1 MQKPSIGSM
10 NKADLISVIKGGDRM
25 KKDERAELES
35 QLITLYEHWEDLH
48 DNGGHDP
55 LYADGVNLNL
65 VRNNILYYRDQLKEL
80 DYFPEIMERPVPT
93 EMENTYMARAEEI
106 RANAK
111 NTLQNYKQDEDYKYL
126 CRHSSEVSMRDA
138 ENICLR
144 SILNYVEG
152 LEKAIHEDD
161 LVAMRRHESPDR
173 YKESF
178 KTCREQMEKTLRGRI
193 NREGQLDIFDFFK
206 EV

>member
-1 MQKPSIGSM
+1 
-10 NKADLISVIKGGDRM
+10 M

-80 DYFPEIMERPVPT
+80 DYFPEIMERPVPP

-111 NTLQNYKQDEDYKYL
+111 STLQKYKNDEDYKYL
-126 CRHSSEVSMRDA
+126 CRHSSEVSIRDA
-138 ENICLR
+138 ENIYLR
-144 SILNYVEG
+144 TVINYAEN
-152 LEKAIHEDD
+152 LEKAISEDD
-161 LVAMRRHESPDR
+161 LVAMRRHEVPER
-173 YKESF
+173 YNKSF
-178 KTCREQMEKTLRGRI
+178 KTCREKLEKILRGKI
-193 NREGQLDIFDFFK
+193 NREGQLDIFDIFK
-206 EV
+206 GV

>member
-1 MQKPSIGSM
+1 
-10 NKADLISVIKGGDRM
+10 M

-80 DYFPEIMERPVPT
+80 DHFPEIMERPVPP

-111 NTLQNYKQDEDYKYL
+111 NALQNYRQDENYKYL
-126 CRHSSEVSMRDA
+126 CRHSAEVSMRDA
-138 ENICLR
+138 NNICLR
-144 SILNYVEG
+144 SILNYVKG
-152 LEKAIHEDD
+152 LEKDIREDD
-161 LVAMRRHESPDR
+161 LVAMRRHESPER

-178 KTCREQMEKTLRGRI
+178 KFCREKMEKIIRGKI

>member
-1 MQKPSIGSM
+1 
-10 NKADLISVIKGGDRM
+10 M

-144 SILNYVEG
+144 SILNNVEG

>member
-1 MQKPSIGSM
+1 
-10 NKADLISVIKGGDRM
+10 M

-65 VRNNILYYRDQLKEL
+65 VRNNILYYRDQLKKL
-80 DYFPEIMERPVPT
+80 DYFPEIMERPVPP

-111 NTLQNYKQDEDYKYL
+111 STLQKYKQDEDYKYL
-126 CRHSSEVSMRDA
+126 CRHSSEVSIRDA
-138 ENICLR
+138 ENIYLR
-144 SILNYVEG
+144 TVINYAEN
-152 LEKAIHEDD
+152 LEKAIREDD
-161 LVAMRRHESPDR
+161 LVAMRRHEVPER
-173 YKESF
+173 YNKSF
-178 KTCREQMEKTLRGRI
+178 KTCREKMEKILRGRI
-193 NREGQLDIFDFFK
+193 NREGQLDIFDIFK
-206 EV
+206 GV